1 MVDALLPLPPED
13 EIRRLR
19 LQESI
24 DQDSKAKPP
33 VRENPL
39 TQRVLEPGVPIR
51 LRCQVCQHEWDFPW
65 EKGMLLDACLA
76 RMKGHLICP
85 RCGNKSRARKKAI
98 LMVPRKEVTE

>member
-24 DQDSKAKPP
+24 DQDSL
-33 VRENPL
+33 VRGNPL
-39 TQRVLEPGVPIR
+39 TQRVLEPGVPLR

-65 EKGMLLDACLA
+65 ERGMDIDAFLR
-76 RMKGHLICP
+76 RMKGYQNCP
-85 RCGNKSRARKKAI
+85 RCAQGGVYAKGYI
-98 LMVPRKEVTE
+98 

>member
-24 DQDSKAKPP
+24 DQ
-33 VRENPL
+33 VRM
-39 TQRVLEPGVPIR
+39 QRVLLHGVPLR

-65 EKGMLLDACLA
+65 ERGMLLDACLA
-76 RMKGHLICP
+76 RMKAHSICP

-98 LMVPRKEVTE
+98 VMVLEKEMIE

>member
-24 DQDSKAKPP
+24 NQDSKAKPP

-39 TQRVLEPGVPIR
+39 TQRVLEPGLPLR

-65 EKGMLLDACLA
+65 ENGMLVDALLA
-76 RMKGHLICP
+76 RMKGNAVCP
-85 RCGNKSRARKKAI
+85 RCGNKSRARTKAI
-98 LMVPRKEVTE
+98 VMVPRPEVLE